1 MWALVVWKG
10 KKLPGAPEVVA
21 AEEEESEVEEEA
33 AAAAEEE
40 EEEAVVAI
48 RRRDVA
54 LVVPLPATSRRLPEC
69 TSELTCAPATH
80 VCVLP
85 ETE

>member
-10 KKLPGAPEVVA
+10 RKLPGGPEVVA
-21 AEEEESEVEEEA
+21 AEEEESE
-33 AAAAEEE
+33 AAEEE

>member
-10 KKLPGAPEVVA
+10 RKLPGAPEVVA
-21 AEEEESEVEEEA
+21 AEEEESEVEEEEA
-33 AAAAEEE
+33 AAAAE